1 MINDPACICQMTLD
15 RVKGHPR
22 SQGSKRLFSLKSL
35 LLLLI
40 IWHDH
45 VTCVYDRAWDPVQ
58 MLLDHFFY
66 LRSFGVTRS
75 NSKVKFP
82 KIFKNKVL
90 LHNRRYGH
98 VTQVCEVC
106 THHICQLC
114 SLSWSEVKWGHRG
127 QKVIFTQNATSPS
140 LYVLW
145 SCNSSIWSV
154 CSTCMPLVLL

>member
-1 MINDPACICQMTLD
+1 MINDPARMSYNPWPGQRSSKVTGVKKVIFTKNASSPKDHAAWSCNLCMFITLTYSTN
-15 RVKGHPR
+15 VIR
-22 SQGSKRLFSLKSL
+22 S
-35 LLLLI
+35 
-40 IWHDH
+40 
-45 VTCVYDRAWDPVQ
+45 
-58 MLLDHFFY
+58 FFY
-66 LRSFGVTRS
+66 PRSFGVARS

-98 VTQVCEVC
+98 VTYVCEVC

-154 CSTCMPLVLL
+154 YSTLMPLVLL